1 MKSYIIH
8 LPKIETSLTSALK
21 VKTQLDSF
29 GMENE
34 LFEGSYG
41 DKTRE
46 KYLSVNRR
54 LHPWTFKGPDNPFTE
69 EQRDAATSPGIM
81 GCFDSHYRLWEKCI
95 ELNEPILI
103 FEDDVMLSRPYMPVE
118 WDDVLSVAFSHA
130 KKMLLY
136 IEHLES
142 SNGPAVAAPY
152 GQSSMP
158 GNGGYAIKPHAAKI
172 LVEEYKNTFL
182 PADNAINQHLV
193 KIQIHNYMMGRAAS
207 KHEGN
212 VSTIR
217 TKIWDNSYNI
227 IKEEK

>member
-1 MKSYIIH
+1 MRSYIIH
-8 LPKIETSLTSALK
+8 LSKIDTSLASALR
-21 VKTQLDSF
+21 VKSQLDSF

-41 DKTRE
+41 DETKKRYI
-46 KYLSVNRR
+46 KNNRR
-54 LHPWTFKGPDNPFTE
+54 LHPWSFKGPHNPFTE
-69 EQRDAATSPGIM
+69 EQRDAETSAGVM
-81 GCFDSHYRLWEKCI
+81 GCFDSHYRLWKKCV

-103 FEDDVMLSRPYMPVE
+103 FEDDVVLTRPYMPVE

-142 SNGPAVAAPY
+142 SSGPAVAAPY

-172 LVEEYKNTFL
+172 LIDEYNDTFL
-182 PADNAINQHLV
+182 PADNAINQYLV
-193 KIQIHNYMMGRAAS
+193 KIQIHNYMMGRAAT

-212 VSTIR
+212 ISTIR
-217 TKIWDNSYNI
+217 TKIWENPNN
-227 IKEEK
+227 E